1 MKHGI
6 YFYNPLTRHLPCEQA
21 KPLREHMKRLRDFS
35 RALFA
40 SCESASRNS
49 LAMRRRASALP
60 AAFRS
65 HPRESAMKPRTYF
78 YNSITRHRPAKSP
91 QSPRD
96 RSLFSRTSLPSRE
109 PAMKHGIYFYNP
121 LTRHLPCEQA
131 KPLRE
136 HMKRLR
142 DFSRALFA
150 SCESASRNSLAMRR
164 RASALPAAFRSHPR
178 ESAMKPRIYFY
189 NPLTCP
195 YLLPRPI
202 IETTRRHRLRGL
214 SRAIA
219 KRRPWRKI
227 AGNRPARGFQN
238 FSIEC
243 SIFVHKKA
251 KMGGYTVSIETK
263 GGNGL

>member
-1 MKHGI
+1 MKPRI
-6 YFYNPLTRHLPCEQA
+6 YLYDSLTRHRPCEQA
-21 KPLREHMKRLRDFS
+21 KPLRERMKRLRVFS
-35 RALFA
+35 RALCT

-49 LAMRRRASALP
+49 PAMRRRASALP
-60 AAFRS
+60 AAHRF
-65 HPRESAMKPRTYF
+65 HPRESAMKLQTYF
-78 YNSITRHRPAKSP
+78 YNPLTWHRSTKIP
-91 QSPRD
+91 QPPRD
-96 RSLFSRTSLPSRE
+96 RLLSSRTSLPSPRASDE
-109 PAMKHGIYFYNP
+109 APNLSLQFANAASSGENSPA
-121 LTRHLPCEQA
+121 TARLPVFSHA
-131 KPLRE
+131 LRPPLRVSDE
-136 HMKRLR
+136 TRNLFLQSANTSSPSPAPLR
-142 DFSRALFA
+142 
-150 SCESASRNSLAMRR
+150 
-164 RASALPAAFRSHPR
+164 
-178 ESAMKPRIYFY
+178 
-189 NPLTCP
+189 T
-195 YLLPRPI
+195 RPI

>member
-21 KPLREHMKRLRDFS
+21 KPLREHMKRLRVFS

-49 LAMRRRASALP
+49 PAMRRRASALS

-131 KPLRE
+131 KLLRE
-136 HMKRLR
+136 HMKRLC
-142 DFSRALFA
+142 DFSRVLFA
-150 SCESASRNSLAMRR
+150 SFSSASRNSPAMRR
-164 RASALPAAFRSHPR
+164 RASALPAARRSHLR
-178 ESAMKPRIYFY
+178 EPAMKYGIYFY
-189 NPLTCP
+189 NPLT
-195 YLLPRPI
+195 
-202 IETTRRHRLRGL
+202 RHRPGKDPQSPRDRLLSSHTSFPSPRVSDETPNLFLQSINVALPLRT
-214 SRAIA
+214 SQTVARTHEA
-219 KRRPWRKI
+219 
-227 AGNRPARGFQN
+227 PA
-238 FSIEC
+238 
-243 SIFVHKKA
+243 
-251 KMGGYTVSIETK
+251 
-263 GGNGL
+263 